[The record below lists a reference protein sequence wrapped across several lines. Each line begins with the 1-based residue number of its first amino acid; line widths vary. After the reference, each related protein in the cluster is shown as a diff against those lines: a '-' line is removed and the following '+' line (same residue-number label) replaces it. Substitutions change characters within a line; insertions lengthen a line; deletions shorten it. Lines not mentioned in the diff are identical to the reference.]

1 MPRDK
6 GIQPGVVKT
15 PDELRAQTA
24 RMREIAQQ
32 YRGDPGAE
40 RILEIAAELDARA
53 AALER
58 QVKREPPH

>member
-1 MPRDK
+1 MPHGQ
-6 GIQPGVVKT
+6 GILWAASKA

-53 AALER
+53 AELER
-58 QVKREPPH
+58 LERA